1 MWSYNRQSQ
10 FGIMTFAGAVSA
22 DDAYASAACIR
33 DDVGAIP
40 VRVVIDVTGVDFPE
54 KYVWIF
60 LAVLE
65 DAPIVDVILV
75 GASRDTAESF
85 RRVGTSFAVPV
96 ASHATGLAWLASER
110 AARRAPRAPTP
121 LLALTG

>member
-1 MWSYNRQSQ
+1 MWTYKRQSQ
-10 FGIMTFAGAVSA
+10 FVIMTFADAVSA
-22 DDAYASAACIR
+22 DDAYAAAARTR
-33 DDVGAIP
+33 DDIGTTP
-40 VRVVIDVTGVDFPE
+40 MRVVIDVTGVDFPE

-75 GASRDTAESF
+75 GASRDTTDSF
-85 RRVGTSFAVPV
+85 RLVGTSFAVRI
-96 ASHATGLAWLASER
+96 ATYATGMAWLASER

-121 LLALTG
+121 LLALTA